1 MSKKLKVAV
10 VGGAGHI
17 GLPLSCFI
25 SSKNHDVVIVDNDK
39 SVLEKINNDIM
50 PFFEEGLNDYLKVAK
65 KNNLQLSDNLNAIK
79 GCNLII
85 VTLGTSSEEKEV
97 EKFNSLIESLI
108 KLADKESILI
118 LRSTVAINE
127 INNIYKNRLLNDKNI
142 KLAYCPERIAEGKG
156 LIEIKEIPQII
167 GLNANDNSEPFVSF
181 FSSLGIKSHVT
192 SFESAAF
199 LKLFSNAYR
208 YSEFTLVNE
217 FSNIANKNNI
227 DFSEIIKLASLDYP
241 RLSHIPSVGFV
252 GGPCLI
258 KDTKTFKKEYSNE
271 SKVITSLQNT
281 NSEFMDLILNYCVK
295 NFKDKKIIQL
305 GLTFKP
311 NSDDIRSSLSL
322 ELYRNLNKNGFKVF
336 PVDANLSDT
345 ALDFELYNYEEI
357 KDATNN
363 VLISTF
369 HDEFKKFDLSNKK
382 VFTVGNK

>member
-65 KNNLQLSDNLNAIK
+65 NNLQLSDNLNAIK

-108 KLADKESILI
+108 KLADKESMLI

>member
-108 KLADKESILI
+108 KLADKESMLI

-192 SFESAAF
+192 SFEIAAF

>member
-108 KLADKESILI
+108 KLADKESMLI

-382 VFTVGNK
+382 VLQLK

>member
-39 SVLEKINNDIM
+39 FVLEKLNNDIL
-50 PFFEEGLNDYLKVAK
+50 PFFEEGLDDYLKLAK
-65 KNNLQLSDNLNAIK
+65 KNNLQLSDNLNVVK

-85 VTLGTSSEEKEV
+85 VTLGTSSEDKEV
-97 EKFNSLIESLI
+97 KKFNSLIESLI
-108 KLADKESILI
+108 KLADKESMLI

-167 GLNANDNSEPFVSF
+167 GLNANDKSEPFVSF

-192 SFESAAF
+192 SFETAAF

-281 NSEFMDLILNYCVK
+281 NSEFMDLILNYCIK

-357 KDATNN
+357 KDITNN

>member
-97 EKFNSLIESLI
+97 EKFNSLIESCI
-108 KLADKESILI
+108 KLADKESMLI

-167 GLNANDNSEPFVSF
+167 GLNADDNSEPFVSF

-192 SFESAAF
+192 SFEIAAF

>member
-39 SVLEKINNDIM
+39 SVLEKINNEIM
-50 PFFEEGLNDYLKVAK
+50 PFFEEGLNYYLKLAK

-108 KLADKESILI
+108 KLADKESMLI

>member
-65 KNNLQLSDNLNAIK
+65 KNNIQLSDNLNAIK

-108 KLADKESILI
+108 KLADKESMLI

-127 INNIYKNRLLNDKNI
+127 INNIYKNSLLNDKNI

-192 SFESAAF
+192 SFEIAAF

-227 DFSEIIKLASLDYP
+227 DFSEIIRLASLDYP

-357 KDATNN
+357 KDVTNN

>member
-1 MSKKLKVAV
+1 M
-10 VGGAGHI
+10 
-17 GLPLSCFI
+17 
-25 SSKNHDVVIVDNDK
+25 
-39 SVLEKINNDIM
+39 
-50 PFFEEGLNDYLKVAK
+50 
-65 KNNLQLSDNLNAIK
+65 
-79 GCNLII
+79 
-85 VTLGTSSEEKEV
+85 
-97 EKFNSLIESLI
+97 
-108 KLADKESILI
+108 LI

-295 NFKDKKIIQL
+295 NFKDKK
-305 GLTFKP
+305 
-311 NSDDIRSSLSL
+311 
-322 ELYRNLNKNGFKVF
+322 
-336 PVDANLSDT
+336 
-345 ALDFELYNYEEI
+345 
-357 KDATNN
+357 
-363 VLISTF
+363 
-369 HDEFKKFDLSNKK
+369 
-382 VFTVGNK
+382 

>member
-1 MSKKLKVAV
+1 MSKKLKIAV

-17 GLPLSCFI
+17 GLPFSCFI
-25 SSKNHDVVIVDNDK
+25 SSKNHEVVIVDNNK
-39 SVLEKINNDIM
+39 STLDKINNDIL
-50 PFFEEGLNDYLKVAK
+50 PFFEEGLDYYLKVAK
-65 KNNLQLSDNLNAIK
+65 KNNLQLSDNLDSIQ

-85 VTLGTSSEEKEV
+85 VTLGTSSVEKEI
-97 EKFNSLIESLI
+97 EKFNSLVESLI
-108 KLADKESILI
+108 KSADRGSMLM

-127 INNIYKNRLLNDKNI
+127 INNIYSKTLLNEKDI

-156 LIEIKEIPQII
+156 LVEIEKIPQII
-167 GLNANDNSEPFVSF
+167 GLDDKDNSGPFVSF

-192 SFESAAF
+192 SFENAAF

-227 DFSEIIKLASLDYP
+227 DFSEIINLASLDYP
-241 RLSHIPSVGFV
+241 RLSHIPSTGFV

-258 KDTKTFKKEYSNE
+258 KDTKTFKNEYSNE
-271 SKVITSLQNT
+271 SKVITALQNT
-281 NSEFMDLILNYCVK
+281 NSEFMDLILNYCTK
-295 NFKDKKIIQL
+295 NFEDKKIIQL
-305 GLTFKP
+305 GLSFKP

-322 ELYRNLNKNGFKVF
+322 ELYKKLNKNGFKVF
-336 PVDANLSDT
+336 PVDPNLNDET
-345 ALDFELYNYEEI
+345 LEFELYNYEEI
-357 KDATNN
+357 QDITNN